1 MMVCVKELEALLM
14 VIVAALPNVPALI
27 LMPEALGIESSA
39 IFALAVM
46 VE

>member
-1 MMVCVKELEALLM
+1 MVCVNELDALLM
-14 VIVAALPNVPALI
+14 VIVAALPKVPALI
-27 LMPEALGIESSA
+27 LMLEALGIESSA